1 MGPKDGKTQGFLNVN
16 PSDAATAATNE
27 GTYRTR
33 QYKAGNTTEL
43 PGQTLLLDH
52 DPRTRLEKQQD
63 DRAGLYWNLEKQIF
77 PDVSDS
83 RDWHQVI
90 RVTKQ
95 PQDQLVVLLSAET
108 YRQAQLRWQTQEH
121 DANSYHSAIVA
132 NPEHTRRVTA
142 WDVCFG
148 LTGLRPDQLP
158 EEDVKTPAQDRTVR
172 LELQDKDT
180 GQWYNPA
187 WRLVCNQ
194 RFLDWLCYAA
204 DWRRK
209 PPKFRDEIK
218 KPEKAHF
225 HAQEPEDHKKLLEAT
240 AEYYDTGK
248 LPESLLPTL
257 KSLSALIVS
266 QTEGELSEAQAKE
279 ARSRRV

>member
-1 MGPKDGKTQGFLNVN
+1 
-16 PSDAATAATNE
+16 
-27 GTYRTR
+27 
-33 QYKAGNTTEL
+33 
-43 PGQTLLLDH
+43 
-52 DPRTRLEKQQD
+52 
-63 DRAGLYWNLEKQIF
+63 
-77 PDVSDS
+77 VSDS

-187 WRLVCNQ
+187 
-194 RFLDWLCYAA
+194 
-204 DWRRK
+204 
-209 PPKFRDEIK
+209 
-218 KPEKAHF
+218 
-225 HAQEPEDHKKLLEAT
+225 
-240 AEYYDTGK
+240 
-248 LPESLLPTL
+248 
-257 KSLSALIVS
+257 
-266 QTEGELSEAQAKE
+266 
-279 ARSRRV
+279 